1 MGYCED
7 ENNVLTNL
15 LTFYLFYFMKKMF
28 FYAAL
33 ASVAFASCTK
43 ESGIEL
49 PSNNEEM
56 NEAAERIEFK
66 MHNNINVSTRST
78 GAVGDTVNVANNKN
92 VWNNQKLNVFM
103 LYQDSLGLA
112 METFYVGDEKKSRA
126 IFNDAE
132 VIAPAGSDSVTAN
145 YGYEAKY
152 YPATGAY
159 DFFAYYDDD
168 AAGATHIINKALKG
182 TTTDSIMTLEVTI
195 NGAQDLMV
203 SKATPSEADKAK
215 YLKDAGAAKIDAGCE
230 RFYSAYTA
238 RRGIQ
243 PVLTFEHLLTR
254 FVFNVSADSKEYCDS
269 TTGITIDS
277 IAIVNLPYKG
287 AMTVAYTGAKPAL
300 KDMIAWGKQDTDT
313 TTLWLQQ
320 RYAANEAKKDTVC
333 KLLSVTPKWN
343 VTEEKRDTTRIG
355 ESLLVPTQDEY
366 ELVIYYSQRPNAGAA
381 TAKPEDWNE
390 ELSGEW
396 VDPAKPEGWTNDE
409 WEKYTGRVYN
419 SVYTKT
425 ITPKD
430 NKPGTQY
437 NVFFT
442 VYGLEKIELDVKLT
456 AWENGEDI
464 DIDNDEF

>member
-1 MGYCED
+1 
-7 ENNVLTNL
+7 
-15 LTFYLFYFMKKMF
+15 MF

-33 ASVAFASCTK
+33 ASVAFVSCTK

-56 NEAAERIEFK
+56 NEAAAYIELK
-66 MHNNINVSTRST
+66 LHDNINVTTRST
-78 GAVGDTVNVANNKN
+78 GVVGDTAGTGN
-92 VWNNQKLNVFM
+92 VWNNQLLNVFM
-103 LYQDSLGLA
+103 FEKGTLKLA
-112 METFYVGDEKKSRA
+112 QEEFSVGANVTKRP

-132 VIAPAGSDSVTAN
+132 VVAPKGVDGPAN

-168 AAGATHIINKALKG
+168 AATNGVHTIKNVLPEGA
-182 TTTDSIMTLEVTI
+182 TDSIMTLDITI

-203 SKATPSEADKAK
+203 AKAIPSSSDSAVYTAPTGENKGD
-215 YLKDAGAAKIDAGCE
+215 

-238 RRGIQ
+238 RRGVQ
-243 PVLTFEHLLTR
+243 PSFTFEHLLTR
-254 FVFNVSADSKEYCDS
+254 FVFNVSSDDAKYCDAK
-269 TTGITIDS
+269 TGITIDS

-287 AMTVAYTGAKPAL
+287 QMTVAYTGAKPAL

-320 RYAANEAKKDTVC
+320 RYADNEAKKDTVC

-343 VTEEKRDTTRIG
+343 DPETEETELKRIG
-355 ESLLVPTQDEY
+355 ESLLVPTQTSYD
-366 ELVIYYSQRPNAGAA
+366 LVIYYSQRPNANAGNV
-381 TAKPEDWNE
+381 KPEDWDDEAN
-390 ELSGEW
+390 GEW
-396 VDPAKPEGWTNDE
+396 VDPAKPEGWDE
-409 WEKYTGRVYN
+409 DVNGKWEDYKARVYN

-425 ITPKD
+425 ITPAN

-442 VYGLEKIELDVKLT
+442 VVGLEKIELDVKLT
-456 AWENGEDI
+456 AWENGEDVN
-464 DIDNDEF
+464 IDNDEW